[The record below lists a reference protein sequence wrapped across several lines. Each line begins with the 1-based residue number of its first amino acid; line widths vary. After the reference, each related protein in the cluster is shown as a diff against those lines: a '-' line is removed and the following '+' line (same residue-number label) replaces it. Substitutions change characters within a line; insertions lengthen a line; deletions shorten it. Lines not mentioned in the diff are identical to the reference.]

1 MGSKHRS
8 HVITAFIA
16 LVLAAAGASPGACA
30 ENIVVAGQV
39 VARITARGDCASAA
53 QRAARIDQRITQA
66 ISVENV
72 GQPRMSVRGSAGVPA
87 IFVGNTM
94 LMRVSEE
101 DAARYG
107 LSPEQVAAQWS
118 ANLARQFPL
127 AEPCIRMGRASA
139 ADELARAQA
148 RTAAAADVSVPPHD
162 WAIMAV
168 VLDHLAHAR
177 ALSAPMF
184 EQEQARLVAQVCG
197 DIARHAALAQERR
210 ALATPPHA
218 PGRCPQAGG
227 CPACL
232 AARRAALGMGVQGQG
247 DERADDRRE
256 VPTVAARRI
265 EAGLRLMH
273 TVDDERYL
281 RDRVMVAL
289 TVVRV
294 VRKECGP
301 QEGPK

>member
-8 HVITAFIA
+8 HVITVFMAIA
-16 LVLAAAGASPGACA
+16 LACAAAAPGACA
-30 ENIVVAGQV
+30 ENIIVAGQV
-39 VARITARGDCASAA
+39 VARITARGEFASAA

-72 GQPRMSVRGSAGVPA
+72 GQPRMSVRPGAGVPT

-94 LMRVSEE
+94 LMRVYEE

-118 ANLARQFPL
+118 ANLVRQFPL

-139 ADELARAQA
+139 ADELSRAQA
-148 RTAAAADVSVPPHD
+148 RTAAAADVSVPPQD
-162 WAIMAV
+162 WAIVAV
-168 VLDHLAHAR
+168 VLEHLAHGR
-177 ALSAPMF
+177 AQSAPVF
-184 EQEQARLVAQVCG
+184 EQEQAGLVAQVCG

-210 ALATPPHA
+210 ALVTPPHA

-232 AARRAALGMGVQGQG
+232 AARRAALGIDADGE
-247 DERADDRRE
+247 ERAGASQE
-256 VPTVAARRI
+256 VPSVAARRI
-265 EAGLRLMH
+265 EAGLRLMRS
-273 TVDDERYL
+273 VDDERYL
-281 RDRVMVAL
+281 RDRVMVAW
-289 TVVRV
+289 TIVKV
-294 VRKECGP
+294 VRKECGA
-301 QEGPK
+301 